1 MAEWKLKRFW
11 KTATVEQTDDGFAV
25 LLDGRSVK
33 TPAKAGLIV
42 PSKAL
47 AEKIASEWDAQEG
60 DVNPEIMPFT
70 RAANAAIDKVTLQ
83 FVEVADLIAAYGEN
97 DLLCYRAAI
106 PQELVDR
113 QAAAWD
119 PILDWAND
127 VYGVR
132 LATGQGVMHI
142 AQPPSAIERL
152 TQEVHALSPF
162 QLTAFYDLV
171 SLTGSL
177 VLGFAIVNN
186 RLGADAAWD
195 LSRIDEIWQAEHWGQ
210 DEEALDLAETKR
222 QALLSAAEFYA
233 NCV

>member
-33 TPAKAGLIV
+33 TPAKVGLIV

-97 DLLCYRAAI
+97 DLLCYRAAT

-186 RLGADAAWD
+186 RLGADVAWD

>member
-97 DLLCYRAAI
+97 DLLCYRAAT

-162 QLTAFYDLV
+162 QLTAFHDLV

>member
-97 DLLCYRAAI
+97 DLLCYRAAT

>member
-70 RAANAAIDKVTLQ
+70 RAANAALDKVTHQ

-97 DLLCYRAAI
+97 DLLCYRAAT

-162 QLTAFYDLV
+162 QLTAFHDLV

>member
-1 MAEWKLKRFW
+1 L
-11 KTATVEQTDDGFAV
+11 
-25 LLDGRSVK
+25 
-33 TPAKAGLIV
+33 
-42 PSKAL
+42 
-47 AEKIASEWDAQEG
+47 
-60 DVNPEIMPFT
+60 
-70 RAANAAIDKVTLQ
+70 
-83 FVEVADLIAAYGEN
+83 
-97 DLLCYRAAI
+97 
-106 PQELVDR
+106 
-113 QAAAWD
+113 
-119 PILDWAND
+119 
-127 VYGVR
+127 
-132 LATGQGVMHI
+132 
-142 AQPPSAIERL
+142 
-152 TQEVHALSPF
+152 HALSPF

>member
-11 KTATVEQTDDGFAV
+11 NAATVEQTDDGFAV

-70 RAANAAIDKVTLQ
+70 RAANAAIDKVTHQ

-97 DLLCYRAAI
+97 DLLCYRAAT

-162 QLTAFYDLV
+162 QLTAFHDLV

-195 LSRIDEIWQAEHWGQ
+195 VSRIDEIWQAEHWGQ

>member
-11 KTATVEQTDDGFAV
+11 NAATVEQTDDGFAV

-97 DLLCYRAAI
+97 DLLCYRAAT

-162 QLTAFYDLV
+162 QLTAFHDLV

-195 LSRIDEIWQAEHWGQ
+195 VSRIDEIWQAEHWGQ

>member
-1 MAEWKLKRFW
+1 MVEWKLKRFW
-11 KTATVEQTDDGFAV
+11 NAATVEQTDDGFAV

-33 TPAKAGLIV
+33 TPAKAALIV

-97 DLLCYRAAI
+97 DLLCYRAAA

-113 QAAAWD
+113 QATAWD

-162 QLTAFYDLV
+162 QLTAFHDLV

-186 RLGADAAWD
+186 RFGADVAWD

-210 DEEALDLAETKR
+210 DEEALDLAQTKR

>member
-1 MAEWKLKRFW
+1 
-11 KTATVEQTDDGFAV
+11 
-25 LLDGRSVK
+25 
-33 TPAKAGLIV
+33 
-42 PSKAL
+42 
-47 AEKIASEWDAQEG
+47 
-60 DVNPEIMPFT
+60 
-70 RAANAAIDKVTLQ
+70 
-83 FVEVADLIAAYGEN
+83 
-97 DLLCYRAAI
+97 
-106 PQELVDR
+106 
-113 QAAAWD
+113 
-119 PILDWAND
+119 
-127 VYGVR
+127 
-132 LATGQGVMHI
+132 MHI

-162 QLTAFYDLV
+162 QLTAFHDLV

-186 RLGADAAWD
+186 RLGADVAWD

>member
-11 KTATVEQTDDGFAV
+11 NAATVEQTDDGFAV

-97 DLLCYRAAI
+97 DLLCYRAAT

-142 AQPPSAIERL
+142 AQPPSAIERF

-195 LSRIDEIWQAEHWGQ
+195 VSRIDEIWQAEHWGQ

>member
-1 MAEWKLKRFW
+1 MVEWKLKRFW
-11 KTATVEQTDDGFAV
+11 NAATVEQTDDGFAV

-70 RAANAAIDKVTLQ
+70 RAANAALDKVTHQ

-162 QLTAFYDLV
+162 QLTAFHDLV

>member
-11 KTATVEQTDDGFAV
+11 NAATVEQTDDGFAV

-33 TPAKAGLIV
+33 TPAKAALIV

-70 RAANAAIDKVTLQ
+70 RAANAALDKVTHQ

-162 QLTAFYDLV
+162 QLTAFHDLV

-186 RLGADAAWD
+186 RLGADVAWD

>member
-1 MAEWKLKRFW
+1 MVEWKLKRFW
-11 KTATVEQTDDGFAV
+11 NAATVEQTDDGFAV

-33 TPAKAGLIV
+33 TPAKAALIV

-70 RAANAAIDKVTLQ
+70 RAANAALDKVTHQ

-162 QLTAFYDLV
+162 QLTAFHDLV

-195 LSRIDEIWQAEHWGQ
+195 VSRIDEIWQAEHWGQ

>member
-1 MAEWKLKRFW
+1 MVEWKLKRFW
-11 KTATVEQTDDGFAV
+11 NAATVEQTDDGFAV

-33 TPAKAGLIV
+33 TPAKAALIV

-162 QLTAFYDLV
+162 QLTAFHDLV

-195 LSRIDEIWQAEHWGQ
+195 VSRIDEIWQAEHWGQ

>member
-11 KTATVEQTDDGFAV
+11 NAATVEQTDDGFAV

-70 RAANAAIDKVTLQ
+70 RAANAALDKVTHQ

-162 QLTAFYDLV
+162 QLTAFHDLV

-186 RLGADAAWD
+186 RLGADVAWD

>member
-97 DLLCYRAAI
+97 DLLCYRAAA
-106 PQELVDR
+106 PQELVD
-113 QAAAWD
+113 
-119 PILDWAND
+119 
-127 VYGVR
+127 
-132 LATGQGVMHI
+132 
-142 AQPPSAIERL
+142 
-152 TQEVHALSPF
+152 
-162 QLTAFYDLV
+162 
-171 SLTGSL
+171 
-177 VLGFAIVNN
+177 
-186 RLGADAAWD
+186 
-195 LSRIDEIWQAEHWGQ
+195 
-210 DEEALDLAETKR
+210 R

>member
-11 KTATVEQTDDGFAV
+11 NAATVEQTDDGFAV

-33 TPAKAGLIV
+33 TPAKAALIV

-70 RAANAAIDKVTLQ
+70 RAANAALDKVMHQ

-162 QLTAFYDLV
+162 QLTAFHDLV

-195 LSRIDEIWQAEHWGQ
+195 VSRIDEIWQAEHWGQ

>member
-11 KTATVEQTDDGFAV
+11 NAATVEQTDDGFAV

-70 RAANAAIDKVTLQ
+70 RAANAALDKVMHQ

-97 DLLCYRAAI
+97 DLLCYRAAA

-113 QAAAWD
+113 QATAWD

-162 QLTAFYDLV
+162 QLTAFHDLV
-171 SLTGSL
+171 SLTASL

-195 LSRIDEIWQAEHWGQ
+195 VSRIDEIWQAEHWGQ

>member
-1 MAEWKLKRFW
+1 MVEWKLKRFW
-11 KTATVEQTDDGFAV
+11 NAATVEQTDDGFAV

-70 RAANAAIDKVTLQ
+70 RAANAALDKVTHQ

-162 QLTAFYDLV
+162 QLTAFHDLV

-195 LSRIDEIWQAEHWGQ
+195 VSRIDEIWQAEHWGQ

>member
-11 KTATVEQTDDGFAV
+11 NAATVEQTDGGFAV

-60 DVNPEIMPFT
+60 DVNPEIMTFT

-83 FVEVADLIAAYGEN
+83 FVEVADLIAAFGEN
-97 DLLCYRAAI
+97 DLLCYRAAA

-113 QAAAWD
+113 QATAWD

-162 QLTAFYDLV
+162 QLTAFHDLV
-171 SLTGSL
+171 SLTGSV

-186 RLGADAAWD
+186 RLGADVAWD

>member
-97 DLLCYRAAI
+97 DLLCYRAAT

-152 TQEVHALSPF
+152 TQEVHTLSPF
-162 QLTAFYDLV
+162 QLTAFHDLV

-186 RLGADAAWD
+186 RLDADVAWD

>member
-97 DLLCYRAAI
+97 DLLCYRAAA

-162 QLTAFYDLV
+162 QLTAFHDLV

-195 LSRIDEIWQAEHWGQ
+195 VSRIDEIWQAEHWGQ